1 MGCCFSNEESV
12 NRQDSKA
19 NERTPLMGDGNA
31 QSQSSYPQTIS
42 DGTRETSGSFNKSDQ
57 QSMLSRILN
66 QTANNVIDV
75 TTVEPHSLEKGEF
88 IERAKQYQN
97 YGNNTGNS
105 SSRIPQ
111 GALPP
116 GTAAP
121 QIVLTAE
128 PVSVHDL
135 NLIKEFSEETS
146 SALKNFEVRGG
157 EPFVVQFGAT

>member
-1 MGCCFSNEESV
+1 MN
-12 NRQDSKA
+12 
-19 NERTPLMGDGNA
+19 DGTGT
-31 QSQSSYPQTIS
+31 SPTSYPQAIG
-42 DGTRETSGSFNKSDQ
+42 DGARETSGSFNKSDQ

-88 IERAKQYQN
+88 IERAKQYQH
-97 YGNNTGNS
+97 YGNTGSS

-121 QIVLTAE
+121 QVVLAAE
-128 PVSVHDL
+128 PVSAHDI
-135 NLIKEFSEETS
+135 NLVKNFSEQTS
-146 SALKNFEVRGG
+146 SALKNFEVSGG